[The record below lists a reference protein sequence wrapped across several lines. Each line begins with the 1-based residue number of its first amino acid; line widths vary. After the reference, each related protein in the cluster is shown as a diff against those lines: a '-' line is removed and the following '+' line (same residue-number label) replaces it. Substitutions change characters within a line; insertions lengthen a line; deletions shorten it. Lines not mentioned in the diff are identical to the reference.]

1 MGIIQKLDEALISKI
16 AAGEVLS
23 RPASALRELIDNA
36 LDSRPSSIVAR
47 IEAGGIK
54 LVQVEDDGCGIA
66 KDDLPMAVERHAT
79 SKIHTF
85 DDLFKLAT
93 LGFRGEAL
101 ASISSVSRME
111 IVSRTDQ
118 ADCAY
123 KMFIN
128 EARID
133 RIEPAAR
140 THGTTVSVRD
150 IFHFVPARK
159 EFLKSPVTEA
169 RHCESVFKT
178 LCLANPGV
186 GFKWVKDGKQQLNFP
201 PQSALDRWKS
211 LVKCPLGKNCQTF
224 SDQAG
229 GYEITGFCLP
239 APAMGDWCQAS
250 FVNGRFIK
258 DRIFSHACKEALR
271 SVFGTGNENSAS
283 FCIYLELPADQVD
296 VNVHPEKKE
305 VRFKQPQ
312 MVHQLVFAALK
323 KAFAQIAP
331 QNPAAEPHQ
340 PADFGCHAAF
350 SREDDTLF
358 APSGN
363 PSSSIP
369 SSAEGLPD
377 LRAHNGHRAVLQ
389 NNVLYALDSPQSS
402 MALAAGA
409 FLDLLDQGPAPED
422 HLIYPIA
429 VPSDLAQRLLRKAKQ
444 LNYAG
449 VSINNDPATGKSQIV
464 TLPKAFPNPDAALLI
479 QNLALWSSSPSS
491 SSASLASILS
501 LASPPYLSDSE
512 LHRAAFHPSIDLAI
526 FTRKFLRLS
535 DDEQT

>member
-36 LDSRPSSIVAR
+36 LDSRPSCIVAR

-111 IVSRTDQ
+111 IVSRIDQ

-128 EARID
+128 EACID

-159 EFLKSPVTEA
+159 EFLKSPITEA
-169 RHCESVFKT
+169 RHCESVFKS
-178 LCLANPGV
+178 LCLANPSV
-186 GFKWVKDGKQQLNFP
+186 GFKWIKDGKQQLNFP

-211 LVKCPLGKNCQTF
+211 LVKCPPGKNCLTF

-305 VRFKQPQ
+305 VRFKHPQ

-323 KAFAQIAP
+323 KAFEQIAP
-331 QNPAAEPHQ
+331 QSLTSDAAQSPGLGQ
-340 PADFGCHAAF
+340 SAF
-350 SREDDTLF
+350 SCEDESLF
-358 APSGN
+358 ASPFCPSN
-363 PSSSIP
+363 PVPASS
-369 SSAEGLPD
+369 EGLPD
-377 LRAHNGHRAVLQ
+377 LRAPDGHRAALQ
-389 NNVLYALDSPQSS
+389 NNVLYALDSAQSF
-402 MALAAGA
+402 MALAAGN

-422 HLIYPIA
+422 RLIYPVA
-429 VPSDLAQRLLRKAKQ
+429 LPPDLAQSLLRKAKQ

-449 VSINNDPATGKSQIV
+449 VSIEIAPETGQSQIV
-464 TLPKAFPNPDAALLI
+464 ALPKAFPNPDAAALI
-479 QNLALWSSSPSS
+479 KNLALWSATPSAG
-491 SSASLASILS
+491 SASLASMLS
-501 LASPPYLSDSE
+501 LASPPYLQDSE
-512 LHRAAFHPSIDLAI
+512 LPRAAFHPSIDLAA
-526 FTRKFLRLS
+526 FTRKILRLY
-535 DDEQT
+535 DDDQT